1 MVVIKHTILDF
12 KTFFVVNLGSKMT
25 DLNTSTLQA
34 IGMQSILLN
43 EISRSILFSR
53 KLDGEASESKRFI
66 KSSLLKQSV
75 IVWCQVFGSCS
86 EDLHWSRVAPE
97 QSFVKPFDRD
107 NILEVTGFTL
117 DEWSKYHKTL
127 KHLRD
132 KYFAHFDM
140 DGFSTQI
147 PCMDHALTITE
158 AYRDW
163 LYEMLLEAM
172 KSNPIHIRFVKT
184 KEFNK
189 TIERE
194 WEP

>member
-1 MVVIKHTILDF
+1 
-12 KTFFVVNLGSKMT
+12 MT
-25 DLNTSTLQA
+25 DLNTSSLQV

-43 EISRSILFSR
+43 QISRSILFSR
-53 KLDGEASESKRFI
+53 KLEGENGESKRFI

-75 IVWCQVFGSCS
+75 IVWCQLFGSRR
-86 EDLHWSRVAPE
+86 EELHWSKVASK
-97 QSFVKPFDRD
+97 QNVVKPFDRD

-117 DEWSKYHKTL
+117 EEWSKYHETL

-132 KYFAHFDM
+132 KFFAHFDM
-140 DGFSTQI
+140 DEFSTKMPRLDQ
-147 PCMDHALTITE
+147 ALTITE

-163 LYEMLLEAM
+163 LYELLLEAM
-172 KSNPIHIRFVKT
+172 KSNPIRIGFEKT

-189 TIERE
+189 RIERE